1 MSIPVF
7 EDVEPLPACGC
18 EECARRRL
26 VDSMARDTGGP
37 STGATA
43 RVVVVAAAAGT
54 ALAGAAGTVAAA
66 PLPAAATGF
75 TTGTAALAGAP
86 RSAPS
91 VAPMRLTRTQIM
103 ARARTWTQAR
113 VPYSMTRF
121 WKDGYRQDC
130 SGFVSMAWGLGTSA
144 WTGSLASYG
153 VRISRDELL
162 PGDIL
167 LFHNAADPE
176 HGSHTI
182 IFGGWVDDAH
192 TAYTGYEQTVP
203 ATRVQT
209 TPYAYWSN
217 SGKYIPYRYKYLAGG
232 GSSGS
237 GSSGSAGAGSDAYPG
252 ESSFGPGAD
261 NAGVTRLGT
270 MLIGRGASSYYKVG
284 PGPKWSAAD
293 RDATSAFQRA
303 QGWSGA
309 DADGL
314 PGPTTW
320 SYLVRDQGRDIGAGA
335 PKASG
340 GTPATTPAKTP
351 ATIPAYPGPA
361 AFRPGQSND
370 SVLALGKQ
378 LVAKGFGKN
387 YTSGPSRAWGEA
399 DRRNVEAFQ
408 RAQGWTGRDAD
419 GYPGPETWRRLFT

>member
-7 EDVEPLPACGC
+7 DDVEPLPACGC

-26 VDSMARDTGGP
+26 TDSMARDTGGP
-37 STGATA
+37 ATGATT

-54 ALAGAAGTVAAA
+54 ALGSAAGAVAAVPLPSEATAFTTGHAALAAA
-66 PLPAAATGF
+66 PATVPAATP
-75 TTGTAALAGAP
+75 L
-86 RSAPS
+86 
-91 VAPMRLTRTQIM
+91 RLTRDQIIQ
-103 ARARTWTQAR
+103 RARTWADAK
-113 VPYSMTRF
+113 VPYSMTAY

-130 SGFVSMAWGLGTSA
+130 SGFVSMAWGLGSSA
-144 WTGSLASYG
+144 WTGSLAGYG
-153 VRISRDELL
+153 VRITKDELM

-176 HGSHTI
+176 HGSHTV
-182 IFGGWVDDAH
+182 IFDGWVDDAH

-232 GSSGS
+232 SSSGS
-237 GSSGSAGAGSDAYPG
+237 GSGGSSSGSTAFPG
-252 ESSFGPGAD
+252 TSAFGPGAD
-261 NAGVTRLGT
+261 NANVTRLGT
-270 MLIGRGASSYYKVG
+270 MLVGRGASSYYKVG
-284 PGPKWSAAD
+284 PGPKWSESD
-293 RDATSAFQRA
+293 RGATSAFQRA
-303 QGWSGA
+303 QGWSGS

-320 SYLVRDQGRDIGAGA
+320 SYLVQDKGRDISGA
-335 PKASG
+335 PRASG
-340 GTPATTPAKTP
+340 GTPAKV
-351 ATIPAYPGPA
+351 PAYPGA
-361 AFRPGQSND
+361 GAFRPGQTND
-370 SVLALGKQ
+370 SVLALGKR

-387 YTSGPSRAWGEA
+387 YTVGPSRTWGEA

-408 RAQGWTGRDAD
+408 RSLGWTGRDAD

>member
-7 EDVEPLPACGC
+7 DDVEPLSDCGC

-26 VDSMARDTGGP
+26 ADSMARDTGGP

-43 RVVVVAAAAGT
+43 RVVVMAAAAGT
-54 ALAGAAGTVAAA
+54 ALGGAAGTVAAA
-66 PLPAAATGF
+66 PLPAEATGY
-75 TTGTAALAGAP
+75 TTGTAALAAAP
-86 RSAPS
+86 AEIPLA
-91 VAPMRLTRTQIM
+91 APMRLTRSQIM
-103 ARARTWTQAR
+103 NRARTWASAKVR
-113 VPYSMTRF
+113 YNMSAY

-130 SGFVSMAWGLGTSA
+130 SGYVSMAWGLGTSA
-144 WTGSLASYG
+144 WTGNLASYG
-153 VRISRDELL
+153 VRITRDQLM

-176 HGSHTI
+176 HGSHAI

-203 ATRVQT
+203 VTRVQT

-217 SGKYIPYRYKYLAGG
+217 SGKYIPYRYKYLV

-237 GSSGSAGAGSDAYPG
+237 GPGSSGSTGSAAFPGASA
-252 ESSFGPGAD
+252 FGPGAD
-261 NAGVTRLGT
+261 NANVTRLGT
-270 MLIGRGASSYYKVG
+270 MLVGRGASSYYKVG
-284 PGPKWSAAD
+284 PGPRWSASD
-293 RDATSAFQRA
+293 RNATSAFQRA

-320 SYLVRDQGRDIGAGA
+320 SYLVQDKGHDITSGT
-335 PKASG
+335 PRASG
-340 GTPATTPAKTP
+340 GTPSKTQG
-351 ATIPAYPGPA
+351 YPGPA
-361 AFRPGQSND
+361 AFRPGQTND
-370 SVLALGKQ
+370 SVLALGRR
-378 LVAKGFGKN
+378 LVAKGYGKN
-387 YTSGPSRAWGEA
+387 YKAGPSRTWGEA
-399 DRRNVEAFQ
+399 DRRAVEAFQ
-408 RAQGWTGRDAD
+408 RAQGWTGREAD